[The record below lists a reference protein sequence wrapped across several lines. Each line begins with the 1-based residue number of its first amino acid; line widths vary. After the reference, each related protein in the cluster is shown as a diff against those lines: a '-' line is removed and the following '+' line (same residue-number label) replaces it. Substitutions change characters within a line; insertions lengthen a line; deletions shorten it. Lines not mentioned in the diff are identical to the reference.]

1 MQKTPTTVGRSPRV
15 GIYRQTIGILVS
27 LVSLLSWVPV
37 GFAGDSA
44 PPPGLS
50 LTAAVDLALRDNP
63 ELKSLRAQRE
73 ALRERPAQARA
84 LPNPMF
90 KYSGMD
96 LADGGTWPDTSE
108 KRFMVEQEFPGFG
121 KRDLKEEMARKDAE
135 TLSWE
140 LESLT
145 RDIVLKVK
153 ESFFDLYALQQVI
166 GITRKEDRVLQR
178 MAKIAETMYSTGER
192 TQQDVL
198 KAQAEITLL
207 KQRLIELD
215 AQENTLKGNL
225 NTLLNRR
232 ADAPLNLAAS
242 PPRTDFSETLESLF
256 ARAATHRPEV
266 QAAQAQIERYELE
279 TKLMARESVPDYRLG
294 LEYRDIGDSPDQ
306 VMFTIGVELPVW
318 QSKYR
323 AGVREAEK
331 MKVSSQAARESAE
344 RNSVRDVQDARFKL
358 QTARRMLELYKTEL
372 IPQAEARFNASET
385 GYQTGKVDFMDHLE
399 SQRFLLTIRVM
410 AVQAEGNIGIQ
421 LARLERAVGMNLE
434 SPQNPGETGK

>member
-1 MQKTPTTVGRSPRV
+1 MRKQLIGLLILTAGSAYSPAV
-15 GIYRQTIGILVS
+15 VI
-27 LVSLLSWVPV
+27 
-37 GFAGDSA
+37 AD
-44 PPPGLS
+44 PPPPPT
-50 LTAAVDLALRDNP
+50 LTLVEAVDRARRDNP
-63 ELKSLRAQRE
+63 QLQSLRAQWE
-73 ALRERPAQARA
+73 AAQERPAQAIT

-96 LADGGTWPDTSE
+96 QADGGTWPDTSE

-121 KRDLKEEMARKDAE
+121 KRDLRENLARNDVDA
-135 TLSWE
+135 LRWE
-140 LESLT
+140 LESMT
-145 RDIVLKVK
+145 REVILKVK
-153 ESFFDLYALQQVI
+153 ENFFDLYALQQVI

-207 KQRLIELD
+207 KQRLLELD

-232 ADAPLNLAAS
+232 ADAPLNVTAPLM
-242 PPRTDFSETLESLF
+242 ETHFNGSLENLF
-256 ARAATHRPEV
+256 TWAATNRPEI
-266 QAAQAQIERYELE
+266 QAAQSQIERSDLE

-294 LEYRDIGDSPDQ
+294 LEYRDIADSPDL
-306 VMFTIGVELPVW
+306 VMFTIGIELPVW

-323 AGVREAEK
+323 AGVREAEI
-331 MKVSSQAARESAE
+331 MKAARQADRETAE
-344 RNSVRDVQDARFKL
+344 RNSARDVQDAHFKL
-358 QTARRMLELYKTEL
+358 QTARRQLELYKTEL

-399 SQRFLLTIRVM
+399 SQRFLLNVRVM
-410 AVQAEGNIGIQ
+410 AAMAEGNVGIQ
-421 LARLERAVGMNLE
+421 LARLEQAVGIELIPAPK
-434 SPQNPGETGK
+434 SGENGK